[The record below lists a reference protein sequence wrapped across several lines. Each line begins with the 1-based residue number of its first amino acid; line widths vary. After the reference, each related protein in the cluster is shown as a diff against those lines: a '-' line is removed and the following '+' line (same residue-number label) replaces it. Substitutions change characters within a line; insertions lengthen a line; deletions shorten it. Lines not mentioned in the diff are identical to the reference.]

1 MSRFN
6 PKFDA
11 NIIKQILASTGG
23 DKQKLIEMFND
34 PDQAYLQPAILM
46 ADMQSQAL
54 KRDAEIKRGQGQG
67 QHPTVAAA
75 LGLAPPPVLPAG
87 LGAIGPQGGGMP
99 APPQGMQMASA
110 APQGPVRMAAGGM
123 TELPDSYGLES
134 LPIPDSMYNEESFA
148 GGGIVAFAKG
158 SPGEVEADARAR
170 AKRQAEAYLGKPI
183 SDAEFDMLLR
193 ATHAEASAKSNPEEQ
208 AMIMGSMLNRARA
221 KGKTIENVLYAR
233 NQFES
238 VTGRKGARVP
248 SDRFVQ
254 GPSEKRANAIF
265 DATSLLPRVPLK
277 QTDFTA
283 SNRNAYLPG
292 TNVGYLDK
300 LAEKGTQIA
309 GHMFGM
315 NIMPSDVQMA
325 RAEPPRS
332 PLDVFT
338 RPLGT
343 TSAQAAPPI
352 PRMAQPQTPQAQM
365 PQFDVASAE
374 PSGRAGFDFP
384 IQLTQARVP
393 QAQMPQFDVA
403 AETPSASLPGKAG
416 FDFPIQLTQ
425 ARVPQV
431 QMPQFKVASA
441 PTRADQMLSALN
453 TINPIGTARAAE
465 KPKAEVKP
473 SVKEWE
479 APFKMPAEYLPMY
492 TPDTLDPEGK
502 MTTPERILGT
512 AGIDYF
518 HGLGNTFIG
527 GARGLAGAGNR
538 VADFFTRPVGMPR
551 KGETLP
557 ASPSPASIPA
567 SGSNNYSRE
576 NDPMLKR
583 MLAGNPPTAAT
594 PAVPGSPSSPGDSGD
609 SSYADAIKKRY
620 DLLSN
625 LIGKSPELTKISDTE
640 LAAQRDQ
647 DYGMALLA
655 AAAKGLS
662 SKDPTLAGALGAAA
676 EGAIPAL
683 TESAKDRKVREREQR
698 LAQQQ
703 RDMLDYK
710 TRADLASAAD
720 TSVRSG
726 EMLAAQTPEA
736 IQYAQRAAATHQ
748 AQNPNLRPGELN
760 TVFNKALVEYRQ
772 RIAKPT
778 GQLTPFQAQR
788 AAQDAA
794 LYGKLPLGPD
804 GKRMTVEQ
812 YTDDLLQ
819 KYGYGSGVGEWAV
832 VG

>member
-11 NIIKQILASTGG
+11 NIVKQILASTGG

-46 ADMQSQAL
+46 ADMESQAL

-99 APPQGMQMASA
+99 APPQGGGMPAPQGMQMASA

-134 LPIPDSMYNEESFA
+134 LPIPDDMYDERTFA

-183 SDAEFDMLLR
+183 SDEDFDMLVK
-193 ATHAEASAKSNPEEQ
+193 ATYAESSIRPNLAEN
-208 AMIMGSMLNRARA
+208 AMISGSILNRARTLGSIPEA
-221 KGKTIENVLYAR
+221 LNVKNAF
-233 NQFES
+233 QS
-238 VTGRKGARVP
+238 VTGKPGKREP

-254 GPSEKRANAIF
+254 GPGKKRADTIF
-265 DATSLLPRVPLK
+265 SAMDALPRVPREQK
-277 QTDFTA
+277 YFTSA
-283 SNRNAYLPG
+283 LPG
-292 TNVGYLDK
+292 AYT
-300 LAEKGTQIA
+300 KGTKISYLEEMKQSPTA
-309 GHMFGM
+309 QRYGDSQFPMM
-315 NIMPSDVQMA
+315 LMAPPTQMA

-343 TSAQAAPPI
+343 TSAQDAPPI
-352 PRMAQPQTPQAQM
+352 TRMAQPQIPQA
-365 PQFDVASAE
+365 
-374 PSGRAGFDFP
+374 
-384 IQLTQARVP
+384 
-393 QAQMPQFDVA
+393 
-403 AETPSASLPGKAG
+403 
-416 FDFPIQLTQ
+416 
-425 ARVPQV
+425 

-441 PTRADQMLSALN
+441 PTRADQTLSALN
-453 TINPIGTARAAE
+453 AINLIGTARAAE

-583 MLAGNPPTAAT
+583 ILAGNSPAAAT
-594 PAVPGSPSSPGDSGD
+594 PAVPGSPGGSGD

-640 LAAQRDQ
+640 LAAQRND
-647 DYGMALLA
+647 DIGTALLSA
-655 AAAKGLS
+655 ASAGLS
-662 SKDPTLAGALGAAA
+662 GGSKTFLGALGDAGK
-676 EGAIPAL
+676 GAIPAL

-736 IQYAQRAAATHQ
+736 IQYAQRAAATYQ
-748 AQNPNLRPGELN
+748 AQNPNPKPGELN

-778 GQLTPFQAQR
+778 GQYTPFQAQK

-794 LYGKLPLGPD
+794 LYGNLPLGPD

-812 YTDDLLQ
+812 YTDALLQ

>member
-11 NIIKQILASTGG
+11 NIVKQILASTGG

-46 ADMQSQAL
+46 ADMESQAL

-99 APPQGMQMASA
+99 APQGMQMASA

-158 SPGEVEADARAR
+158 SPGEVEADSFWSKVGQLPSERRKKGAPPPTDRERNSYRDYARGR
-170 AKRQAEAYLGKPI
+170 AAAMGLDPNFVDQLFLRESKYDPYAMSGTGPRGIAQFTGATGKAYGLETKEDRFDPKKSIDAALAHI
-183 SDAEFDMLLR
+183 SDLAKKYNSD
-193 ATHAEASAKSNPEEQ
+193 ATKIAVAYNQGETA
-208 AMIMGSMLNRARA
+208 LNRNL
-221 KGKTIENVLYAR
+221 KENRGVL
-233 NQFES
+233 NL
-238 VTGRKGARVP
+238 
-248 SDRFVQ
+248 
-254 GPSEKRANAIF
+254 
-265 DATSLLPRVPLK
+265 DAFKDPQVKPYV
-277 QTDFTA
+277 A
-283 SNRNAYLPG
+283 AVAG
-292 TNVGYLDK
+292 G
-300 LAEKGTQIA
+300 KGTGGKQIA
-309 GHMFGM
+309 SVMA
-315 NIMPSDVQMA
+315 PQTQMA

-352 PRMAQPQTPQAQM
+352 PRMAQPQTPQ
-365 PQFDVASAE
+365 
-374 PSGRAGFDFP
+374 
-384 IQLTQARVP
+384 
-393 QAQMPQFDVA
+393 
-403 AETPSASLPGKAG
+403 
-416 FDFPIQLTQ
+416 
-425 ARVPQV
+425 V

-441 PTRADQMLSALN
+441 EPPSSPVLSGLGAAASAL
-453 TINPIGTARAAE
+453 NPIGTARAGE
-465 KPKAEVKP
+465 LPKPK
-473 SVKEWE
+473 
-479 APFKMPAEYLPMY
+479 
-492 TPDTLDPEGK
+492 D
-502 MTTPERILGT
+502 
-512 AGIDYF
+512 AG
-518 HGLGNTFIG
+518 
-527 GARGLAGAGNR
+527 AGAGNR
-538 VADFFTRPVGMPR
+538 ENYIPTEEALFPRAGRAIGRAFNTAAGDIDAAIQNMAAAELNQAAMGANIVPALVGGQLTPYRSPTTPPSMVREPKPFTGKPSLLPDGRP
-551 KGETLP
+551 
-557 ASPSPASIPA
+557 
-567 SGSNNYSRE
+567 Y
-576 NDPMLKR
+576 
-583 MLAGNPPTAAT
+583 AGPYNFKEKAGANAVVTPTAAT
-594 PAVPGSPSSPGDSGD
+594 PAVPGSPGSPGSPGGSGD

-662 SKDPTLAGALGAAA
+662 SKDPTFLGSLGAAA

-772 RIAKPT
+772 RTAKPT
-778 GQLTPFQAQR
+778 GQYTPAQAQK

-794 LYGKLPLGPD
+794 LYGNLPLGPD

-812 YTDDLLQ
+812 YTDALLQ

>member
-1 MSRFN
+1 
-6 PKFDA
+6 
-11 NIIKQILASTGG
+11 
-23 DKQKLIEMFND
+23 
-34 PDQAYLQPAILM
+34 
-46 ADMQSQAL
+46 
-54 KRDAEIKRGQGQG
+54 
-67 QHPTVAAA
+67 
-75 LGLAPPPVLPAG
+75 
-87 LGAIGPQGGGMP
+87 
-99 APPQGMQMASA
+99 
-110 APQGPVRMAAGGM
+110 
-123 TELPDSYGLES
+123 
-134 LPIPDSMYNEESFA
+134 
-148 GGGIVAFAKG
+148 
-158 SPGEVEADARAR
+158 
-170 AKRQAEAYLGKPI
+170 
-183 SDAEFDMLLR
+183 
-193 ATHAEASAKSNPEEQ
+193 
-208 AMIMGSMLNRARA
+208 
-221 KGKTIENVLYAR
+221 
-233 NQFES
+233 
-238 VTGRKGARVP
+238 
-248 SDRFVQ
+248 
-254 GPSEKRANAIF
+254 
-265 DATSLLPRVPLK
+265 
-277 QTDFTA
+277 
-283 SNRNAYLPG
+283 
-292 TNVGYLDK
+292 
-300 LAEKGTQIA
+300 
-309 GHMFGM
+309 
-315 NIMPSDVQMA
+315 
-325 RAEPPRS
+325 
-332 PLDVFT
+332 
-338 RPLGT
+338 
-343 TSAQAAPPI
+343 
-352 PRMAQPQTPQAQM
+352 MAQPQTPQAQM
-365 PQFDVASAE
+365 PQFDVASA
-374 PSGRAGFDFP
+374 
-384 IQLTQARVP
+384 
-393 QAQMPQFDVA
+393 
-403 AETPSASLPGKAG
+403 
-416 FDFPIQLTQ
+416 
-425 ARVPQV
+425 
-431 QMPQFKVASA
+431 
-441 PTRADQMLSALN
+441 PTRADQTLSALN
-453 TINPIGTARAAE
+453 AINPIGTARAAE

-492 TPDTLDPEGK
+492 TPGTLDPEGK

-551 KGETLP
+551 KGETLS

-594 PAVPGSPSSPGDSGD
+594 PAVPGSPSSPGGSGD

-662 SKDPTLAGALGAAA
+662 SKDPTFLGSLGAAA

-778 GQLTPFQAQR
+778 GQLTPSQAQK
-788 AAQDAA
+788 AAQEAA
-794 LYGKLPLGPD
+794 LYGNVPLGPD

-812 YTDDLLQ
+812 HTDDLLQ
-819 KYGYGSGVGEWAV
+819 RYGYGSGVGEWAV